1 MFINRLVDS
10 SDRVLGVS
18 QKKQMFENFWF
29 FQEPGLGYVEVDSC
43 HTGLRHHPGLCPSGR
58 CCRLEDSCPGHSE
71 PLKE

>member
-1 MFINRLVDS
+1 
-10 SDRVLGVS
+10 
-18 QKKQMFENFWF
+18 MFENFRF